1 MHDIAYISEFLSD
14 NSSVPNIVIA
24 STSYIM
30 ISTTTVTRLSRTI
43 TESISTGIIILQI
56 LYIMLWI

>member
-24 STSYIM
+24 STYIM
-30 ISTTTVTRLSRTI
+30 ISTTTITRLSRTI
-43 TESISTGIIILQI
+43 TESISTGT
-56 LYIMLWI
+56 

>member
-56 LYIMLWI
+56 LYIML